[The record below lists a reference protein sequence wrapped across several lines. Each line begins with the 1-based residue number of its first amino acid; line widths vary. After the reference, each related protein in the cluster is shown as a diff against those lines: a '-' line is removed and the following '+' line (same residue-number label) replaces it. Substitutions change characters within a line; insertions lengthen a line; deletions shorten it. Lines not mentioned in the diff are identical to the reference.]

1 MKLEVNGAQL
11 DVDPAPGQVLRT
23 VLRDHG
29 HTEVKKGCDAGDCG
43 ACTVLLD
50 GRPTHSCLVPAFR
63 AEGRSVTTASGLGTV
78 ESLHPVQEAFVDAAA
93 FQCGFCTAGY
103 VTTVAGLGLSGEVTQ
118 DVARA
123 LKGNLCRC
131 TGYRSI
137 CDAVRGTSN
146 TVDALAGQDAG
157 RSVRAP
163 AARRIVTGTEP
174 YTLDVPDVDLAH
186 LAVLG
191 SPHAHARIVS
201 IDARKASQA
210 PGVLAVLTYEDSP
223 AHHFSTARH
232 ESRLDDPDDT
242 LVLDRVLRFRG
253 QRVAVVVADS
263 LREAER
269 ARALIEVEYE
279 VLPAVVDPDAARRPG
294 APLVHGDKGPEA
306 RISEPGRNVVAQ
318 LHAEMGSVAAGLDA
332 AAHRVHGTW
341 STSRVAH
348 ASLETH
354 ATRGWLDE
362 DGRLVL
368 RTSTQVPYLTRKEI
382 AHLFDLDH
390 SQVRV
395 LTGRVGGGFGGKQE
409 LLTEDLVALAVLRT
423 GRPVQYEMTR
433 ADEFTVVPSRH
444 PFRVTVDLGSDA
456 DGVLTALKI
465 DVLANTGAYG
475 NHGPGVMFHGVNES
489 VSVYRCAN
497 KRVDAE
503 SVYTHT
509 MPSGAFRGYGL
520 GQVQLAIESAMDELA
535 RLVGIDAFEL
545 RRRNVVVP
553 GDRLLVTDPDEVGD
567 LDMHSYG
574 LDQCVDL
581 AQAALADRSLDAPT
595 PAGALVGEGMAIAM
609 IATIAPRGHYAE
621 ASVRLL
627 DDGRYEARV
636 GTTEFGNGTTTV
648 HAQLVAQ
655 ALGTTVDRVVV
666 RQSDT
671 DVTGY
676 DTGAF
681 ASAGTVVAGLA
692 LHRAALQLRGKIL
705 AAAAALRDH
714 PSDEPRTWD
723 GSVLGVDVADGVRLV
738 DIAAAAP
745 GLTGQGTHDGSPR
758 SVAFNV
764 HAFRVAVR
772 PDTGEVTILRSVQ
785 AVDAGTVLHPEQ
797 LRGQVEG
804 GVGQAIGTALFEELR
819 LDDEGRV
826 TTASF
831 RAYHVP
837 QMIDLPHTEVLFAQT
852 TDSLGPLGA
861 KSMSEAPYN
870 PVAPALANAI
880 RDALG
885 VRPYELPMTP
895 DRLWRLTQPS

>member
-1 MKLEVNGAQL
+1 MRLEVNGEAL
-11 DVDPAPGQVLRT
+11 EVDPAPGQVLRT
-23 VLRDHG
+23 LLREHG

-50 GRPTHSCLVPAFR
+50 GRPTHSCLVPAAR
-63 AEGRSVTTASGLGTV
+63 AEGRSVTTVSGLGTV
-78 ESLHPVQEAFVDAAA
+78 DALHPVQEAFVDAAA

-103 VTTVAGLGLSGEVTQ
+103 VTTVAGLGVSGDVTE
-118 DVARA
+118 DTARA

-137 CDAVRGTSN
+137 CDAIRGTRN
-146 TVDALAGQDAG
+146 TVDPLAGQDAG

-163 AARRIVTGTEP
+163 AARRIVTGNEA
-174 YTLDVPDVDLAH
+174 YTLDEPAEGLTH
-186 LAVLG
+186 IAVLG

-201 IDARKASQA
+201 IDASAALAA
-210 PGVLAVLTYEDSP
+210 PGVLTVLTYEDSP
-223 AHHFSTARH
+223 THQFSTARH

-253 QRVAVVVADS
+253 QRVAAVVASS
-263 LREAER
+263 LRAAER
-269 ARALIEVEYE
+269 ARELIRVEYE
-279 VLPAVVDPDAARRPG
+279 VLPAVVDPSAARRPG

-318 LHAEMGSVAAGLDA
+318 LHDEMGDVTAGLSA

-341 STSRVAH
+341 RTSRVAH

-382 AHLFDLDH
+382 AHLFDLDE
-390 SQVRV
+390 SRVRV

-423 GRPVQYEMTR
+423 GHPAQYEMTR
-433 ADEFTVVPSRH
+433 SDEFTIVPSRH
-444 PFRVTVDLGSDA
+444 PFRVVVDLGA
-456 DGVLTALKI
+456 TEDGVLTAIKV

-475 NHGPGVMFHGVNES
+475 NHGPGVMFHGVSES

-520 GQVQLAIESAMDELA
+520 GQVMFAIESAMDELA
-535 RLVGIDAFEL
+535 RRVGIDPFEL

-553 GDRLLVTDPDEVGD
+553 GDHLLVTDPDEVGD

-574 LDQCVDL
+574 LDQCLDL
-581 AQAALADRSLDAPT
+581 AQAALADRSADEPAPPGT
-595 PAGALVGEGMAIAM
+595 LVGEGMAIAM

-621 ASVRLL
+621 AAVRLL
-627 DDGRYEARV
+627 DDGRYEASV

-648 HAQLVAQ
+648 HGQLVAQ
-655 ALGTTVDRVVV
+655 ALGTTVDRVLI

-681 ASAGTVVAGLA
+681 ASAGVVVAGLA
-692 LHRAALQLRGKIL
+692 LHRAALQLRAKIL
-705 AAAAALRDH
+705 TAAAALREH
-714 PSDEPRTWD
+714 PSDAPRTGD
-723 GSVLGVDVADGVRLV
+723 ASVLGVDDADGVPLTE
-738 DIAAAAP
+738 IAHAVP
-745 GLTGQGTHDGSPR
+745 GLTGHGTHDGSPR

-764 HAFRVAVR
+764 HAFRVAVD
-772 PDTGEVTILRSVQ
+772 PATGSVTILRSVQ
-785 AVDAGTVLHPEQ
+785 TVDAGTVLHPEQ

-804 GVGQAIGTALFEELR
+804 GVGQAIGTALFEEVR

-831 RAYHVP
+831 RSYHVP
-837 QMIDLPHTEVLFAQT
+837 QMVDLPRTEVLFAQT
-852 TDSLGPLGA
+852 VDDLGPLGA

-870 PVAPALANAI
+870 PVAPALANAV

-885 VRPYELPMTP
+885 VRPYELPMSP
-895 DRLWRLTQPS
+895 DRLWRLASS

>member
-1 MKLEVNGAQL
+1 MKIEVNGETL
-11 DVDPAPGQVLRT
+11 DVEPAPGQVLRT
-23 VLRDHG
+23 LLREHG

-50 GRPTHSCLVPAFR
+50 GRPTHSCLVPAVR

-78 ESLHPVQEAFVDAAA
+78 EEPHPVQQAFVDAAA

-103 VTTVAGLGLSGEVTQ
+103 VTTVAGLGVSGEVTEET
-118 DVARA
+118 ARA

-137 CDAVRGTSN
+137 CDAIRGVSN
-146 TVDALAGQDAG
+146 TVDPVAGQDAG

-163 AARRIVTGTEP
+163 AARRVVTGNERF
-174 YTLDVPDVDLAH
+174 TLDEPAADLAH

-191 SPHAHARIVS
+191 SPHPHARIVS
-201 IDARKASQA
+201 ISTEAASQA
-210 PGVLAVLTYEDSP
+210 PGVLAVLTYLDSP
-223 AHHFSTARH
+223 VHRFSTARH

-253 QRVAVVVADS
+253 QRVAAVVASS

-269 ARALIEVEYE
+269 ALALIRVEYE
-279 VLPAVVDPDAARRPG
+279 VLPAVVDPEAARRPG

-306 RISEPGRNVVAQ
+306 RISDPLRNVVAQ
-318 LHAEMGSVAAGLDA
+318 LHDEMGSVSAGLDG

-341 STSRVAH
+341 RTSRVAH

-368 RTSTQVPYLTRKEI
+368 RSSTQVPYLTRKEI
-382 AHLFDLDH
+382 AHLFDLEE
-390 SQVRV
+390 SRVRV

-433 ADEFTVVPSRH
+433 TDEFTIVPGRH
-444 PFRVTVDLGSDA
+444 PFRVTVDLGADE

-475 NHGPGVMFHGVNES
+475 NHGPGVMFHGVSES
-489 VSVYRCAN
+489 VAVYRCAN

-509 MPSGAFRGYGL
+509 VPSGAFRGYGL
-520 GQVQLAIESAMDELA
+520 GQVQFAIESAMDELA
-535 RLVGIDAFEL
+535 RRVGIDAFEL

-553 GDRLLVTDPDEVGD
+553 GDHLLVTDPDEVGD

-574 LDQCVDL
+574 LDQCLDL
-581 AQAALADRSLDAPT
+581 TQSALADRSLDLPAP
-595 PAGALVGEGMAIAM
+595 PGSVVGSGMAIAM
-609 IATIAPRGHYAE
+609 IATIAPRGHFAE

-627 DDGRYEARV
+627 EDGRYEARV

-648 HAQLVAQ
+648 HGQLVAQ

-705 AAAAALRDH
+705 SAAAALRDH

-723 GSVLGVDVADGVRLV
+723 GSMLGVDSADGVRLV

-745 GLTGQGTHDGSPR
+745 GLTGQGTHDGTPR

-764 HAFRVAVR
+764 HAFRVAVS
-772 PDTGEVTILRSVQ
+772 PDTGEVTILRSIQ

-804 GVGQAIGTALFEELR
+804 GVGQAIGTALFEEVR

-826 TTASF
+826 TTTAF

-837 QMIDLPHTEVLFAQT
+837 QMIDLPRTEVLFAQT
-852 TDSLGPLGA
+852 TDALGPLGA

-870 PVAPALANAI
+870 PVAPALANAV
-880 RDALG
+880 RDALD
-885 VRPYELPMTP
+885 VRPYDLPMSA
-895 DRLWRLTQPS
+895 DRVWRLTQER